1 VGMTGLTAEQTVTVE
16 TISEVT
22 QVSWT
27 MVETVTLSEQVVDED
42 SEQVDTSLK
51 DVMLVV
57 KSTVEVTLWTMVLV
71 RTSKEVDGMT
81 SSLWPVE
88 VETIVS
94 VDTIGMVATMMVLPV
109 IVIVDSEEYEVVNV
123 ETEVTADASHIVDGV
138 VVMGS
143 TVLHSDEVV

>member
-1 VGMTGLTAEQTVTVE
+1 MTGLTAEQTVTVE
-16 TISEVT
+16 TMSEVT

-51 DVMLVV
+51 DVMSVV
-57 KSTVEVTLWTMVLV
+57 KSTVEVMFWTMVLV

-88 VETIVS
+88 IEIIVS
-94 VDTIGMVATMMVLPV
+94 VDTIGMVATMMELLV
-109 IVIVDSEEYEVVNV
+109 IVIVDSEEYDVVNV
-123 ETEVTADASHIVDGV
+123 ETEVTADASHTVDGMV
-138 VVMGS
+138 VIGS